1 MTDQSFE
8 IDPVG
13 PHGSR
18 AVRVLEGKTAI
29 VTGAGAGIGRG
40 IARLFANEGANVIVA
55 DRSSDD
61 GEATV
66 RAITSEGGQA
76 TFLQGDV
83 TDPNY
88 HSALVDL
95 ACSSFGQLDIAV
107 NNAGISLPPTP
118 LVEVPLDTWA
128 RIIEVNLTGAFYAV
142 RAQIPAMIETGG
154 GAIVNMAS
162 AAGLRAVRGTSPYV
176 ASKHGL
182 IGLTKN
188 IAAEYAEQGIR
199 ANAIAP
205 GFIDTQLSNTFPPE
219 QRANLASVA
228 PMNRLGRITEVA
240 ELALFLAND
249 RSSFITGDCI
259 AVDGGTLAQ

>member
-1 MTDQSFE
+1 MTNQNLE
-8 IDPVG
+8 IDPSSD
-13 PHGSR
+13 GSR
-18 AVRVLEGKTAI
+18 LGRLLEDKTAI
-29 VTGAGAGIGRG
+29 VSGAGAGIGRG
-40 IARLFANEGANVIVA
+40 IAQLFANEGANVIVA
-55 DRSSDD
+55 DRSAND
-61 GEATV
+61 GEDTV
-66 RAITSEGGQA
+66 RAIMSEGGRA
-76 TFLQGDV
+76 IFLEGDV

-95 ACSSFGQLDIAV
+95 AHRSFGSLDIAV
-107 NNAGISLPPTP
+107 NNAGIALPPTP
-118 LVEVPLDTWA
+118 LIDVPIDTWT
-128 RIIEVNLTGAFYAV
+128 RILQVNLTGVFLAV

-219 QRANLASVA
+219 QRAKLASIA
-228 PMNRLGRITEVA
+228 PMNRLGRINEVA
-240 ELALFLAND
+240 ELALFLASD